1 MLGEKAVC
9 YSASFLRTLTV
20 RGIFQTTPLHPQ
32 GGTVMKKL
40 PFTAVMLGLSCVPFI
55 AHAETDDARIEH
67 LMQAMQATAQQDQED
82 SSIKIADLNLEFN
95 RKVVAITRNSIGPQS
110 RDAFRRAVQA
120 WMAYQKAMSEAVEI
134 SYTEGGGH
142 GGAAAA
148 THCNIM
154 TGEDFL
160 KTLKQFFYGG
170 K

>member
-1 MLGEKAVC
+1 MPWVRCVAAGR
-9 YSASFLRTLTV
+9 LRDVFMGTL
-20 RGIFQTTPLHPQ
+20 QTTPLHPQ
-32 GGTVMKKL
+32 EEGTAMKKL
-40 PFTAVMLGLSCVPFI
+40 LFTVVMFGLSCVSFI
-55 AHAETDDARIEH
+55 THAETDDAQAER
-67 LMQAMQATAQQDQED
+67 LMKAMQATAQQDQED
-82 SSIKIADLNLEFN
+82 SSIKIAELNLEFN
-95 RKVVAITRNSIGPQS
+95 RKVVAITRNSVGPQS
-110 RDAFRRAVQA
+110 RDAFKRAVEA

>member
-1 MLGEKAVC
+1 MLGEEAVC

-32 GGTVMKKL
+32 RETAMKKL

-55 AHAETDDARIEH
+55 AHAETDDARIER
-67 LMQAMQATAQQDQED
+67 LMQATAQQDQED
-82 SSIKIADLNLEFN
+82 SSIKIAELNLEFN

-120 WMAYQKAMSEAVEI
+120 WMAYRKAISAAVEI
-134 SYTEGGGH
+134 AYTEGGGH